1 MKFFSYL
8 ATLLLMVSCASKHPN
23 SRTLSSVEKDLTGHY
38 LGVADYKS
46 PHKGPNKAAIRI
58 YFHPTEGE
66 PGKYTAVL
74 VEYVD
79 LLRMAPSYIISN
91 KLPFIAKR
99 VGFLNSI
106 SRNISA
112 YEVNPGVKENT
123 FELWPLSVEGDQIV
137 AKKDGQPRILT
148 LDESEGLKNVME
160 GATISSVNAN
170 EPKEIFFPKK
180 DDKKRNGIQYGTAKL
195 AYSKAKLDSTW
206 RKNYLRGPYLSQ
218 YAKKDDVV
226 LNLGKNDEGDTASFV
241 INEKYGKGKGSR
253 RERVFTNKKSAFLK
267 GEFKAIEPRDG
278 MFLLKATESDEKTAS
293 IVEGRIGLFIDVFD
307 ATKSLNQ
314 DVVEVAFINPAD
326 PEDFL
331 MYYEHPDNG
340 EGTKEGEA
348 K

>member
-1 MKFFSYL
+1 MKFFSFL
-8 ATLLLMVSCASKHPN
+8 ATLLLMVSCASTTQN
-23 SRTLSSVEKDLTGHY
+23 SRKLSSVERDLTGHY
-38 LGVADYKS
+38 LGVAHYKS

-58 YFHPTEGE
+58 YFHPTQGE

-79 LLRMAPSYIISN
+79 LLKMAPSYIISN

-112 YEVNPGVKENT
+112 YEVNPGIKENT

-137 AKKDGQPRILT
+137 AKKAGQPRILT
-148 LDESEGLKNVME
+148 LDESEGLKNPLE
-160 GATISSVNAN
+160 GATISSVKEG
-170 EPKEIFFPKK
+170 EPLEIFFPKK

-195 AYSKAKLDSTW
+195 AYEKAKLDSTW

-241 INEKYGKGKGSR
+241 INEKYGKGNPKK

-278 MFLLKATESDEKTAS
+278 MFLLQSTESDEKTAS
-293 IVEGRIGLFIDVFD
+293 IVQGRIGLFIDVFD
-307 ATKSLNQ
+307 ATKSLGQ
-314 DVVEVAFINPAD
+314 DVVEVAFINPED

-340 EGTKEGEA
+340 EGTEKKEE
-348 K
+348 

>member
-46 PHKGPNKAAIRI
+46 PHPGPNKAAIRI

-79 LLRMAPSYIISN
+79 LLKMAPSYIISN
-91 KLPFIAKR
+91 KLPFLAKR

-137 AKKDGQPRILT
+137 AKKEGQPRILT

-160 GATISSVNAN
+160 GATISSVNPG

-206 RKNYLRGPYLSQ
+206 RKQHLRGPYLSQ
-218 YAKKDDVV
+218 YAKKATRHHSS
-226 LNLGKNDEGDTASFV
+226 LTKNTA
-241 INEKYGKGKGSR
+241 
-253 RERVFTNKKSAFLK
+253 RVRPPAASAFSQIRSPRSSKANSKRSSHGMGCSYCNQRTATRRPLPSCTVALVCSSTCSMRPSHWAKTWLK
-267 GEFKAIEPRDG
+267 WRSSIRPIR
-278 MFLLKATESDEKTAS
+278 KTS
-293 IVEGRIGLFIDVFD
+293 
-307 ATKSLNQ
+307 
-314 DVVEVAFINPAD
+314 
-326 PEDFL
+326 
-331 MYYEHPDNG
+331 
-340 EGTKEGEA
+340 
-348 K
+348 